1 MFDLDDVLT
10 VAPACDLP
18 WSLHCF
24 GLLLVVLDDRARIV
38 AVALDAGSH
47 GVTIAADQVERRL
60 AQKREWATRRRS
72 RL

>member
-1 MFDLDDVLT
+1 MFDLDDLPSVD
-10 VAPACDLP
+10 PERDLP

-47 GVTIAADQVERRL
+47 GVTIADDQVERRL
-60 AQKREWATRRRS
+60 EQKREWSRRRS
-72 RL
+72 RS